1 MLIAAAVQG
10 KGLDAII
17 PEKYEDSTHLIIVET
32 DTMEILSC
40 TEKQDALGECFVK
53 PMAECWCEAIVCGK
67 IPREIFTQIADNG
80 ISRYNGALLSAQA
93 GLRGAEDNSLPM
105 MVKE

>member
-1 MLIAAAVQG
+1 MLIAAAAQG
-10 KGLDAII
+10 PGLDAII

-32 DTMEILSC
+32 DSMEILGC
-40 TEKQDALGECFVK
+40 HEKQDALGQCFVK

-80 ISRYNGALLSAQA
+80 ISRYNGAGLSAEA
-93 GLRGAEDNSLPM
+93 GLRGAEDNSLPL